1 MRYFGG
7 AAGLVSVPGAAS
19 RAAQWALVLA
29 LGAGVSAAAMGQ
41 TKALPDAEI
50 EANVLRALA
59 AVPQL
64 ANQPIT
70 TTTVFGT
77 VTLSGSAT
85 DEAARTLAENTA
97 AKALGVK
104 KVVDELTL
112 GPATASPAD
121 TATAGAG
128 TDAATA
134 GQSSGQGG
142 NQVASNQG
150 GGQDQGTAPLLQS
163 DGTLASPGED
173 GSASGQGAA
182 NGQGAAGQ
190 SASAGQG
197 VGQAAGQGSGQG
209 AGQGYG
215 QAAGQGS
222 AGAAYPPVGADGRP
236 MYRRPYDPSAPPA
249 PAGYAP
255 QQGGQAPYGAQVA
268 GRPVT
273 IPSGSLIRM
282 RINEGLSSKQA
293 QPGTVFDGIVLNDV
307 VADGQV
313 AIPRGASVQGTVVEA
328 KSSGP
333 IAGKGQLALELNQV
347 TLGGVNYPIVTDD
360 WGHEGQSKTG
370 ESVGNAVGL
379 GAFGAVLGA
388 VFGGGPGAL
397 LGAAAGGGAG
407 LATSAAT
414 GSRQALV
421 PAEAILTFHLV
432 QPAGVKTVSE
442 GEMNRLASSVRPA
455 QQLRRYPPPPPPGY
469 YPQPYYPYAY

>member
-7 AAGLVSVPGAAS
+7 AAGLVSVRGVAH
-19 RAAQWALVLA
+19 WALVFA
-29 LGAGVSAAAMGQ
+29 LGVGVSASALGQ
-41 TKALPDAEI
+41 AKALPDAEV

-59 AVPQL
+59 AVPEL
-64 ANQPIT
+64 ATQPIT

-97 AKALGVK
+97 AKAVGVK

-112 GPATASPAD
+112 GAATAAPAD

-128 TDAATA
+128 TDAVTA
-134 GQSSGQGG
+134 GQAGGQT
-142 NQVASNQG
+142 A
-150 GGQDQGTAPLLQS
+150 GQDQGTAPLLQS
-163 DGTLASPGED
+163 DGTLAPAGGDNS
-173 GSASGQGAA
+173 
-182 NGQGAAGQ
+182 AAGGAG

-197 VGQAAGQGSGQG
+197 AVGQGTVGQG
-209 AGQGYG
+209 A
-215 QAAGQGS
+215 AS
-222 AGAAYPPVGADGRP
+222 AAYPPVGADGRP
-236 MYRRPYDPSAPPA
+236 IYRKPYDPSAPPA
-249 PAGYAP
+249 PAGYAAQQGGP
-255 QQGGQAPYGAQVA
+255 QGGQAPYGSQAP
-268 GRPVT
+268 GRSVT
-273 IPSGSLIRM
+273 IPSGSLVRM

-293 QPGTVFDGIVLNDV
+293 QPGSVFDGIVLNDV

-397 LGAAAGGGAG
+397 LGAAVGGGAG
-407 LATSAAT
+407 LATSAAS
-414 GSRQALV
+414 GSRQVIV
-421 PAEAILTFHLV
+421 PPEAILTFHLV
-432 QPAGVKTVSE
+432 QPAGVRTVSE
-442 GEMNRLASSVRPA
+442 GEMNRLANSVQPA